1 MRFAV
6 SACMVRMNWRN
17 EFESHSEHR
26 PENIKSES
34 SDLRPVRGAFSQTDL
49 WRDLCPPGRICLMKT
64 GYGERQSGLV

>member
-17 EFESHSEHR
+17 EFESHTEHR

-34 SDLRPVRGAFSQTDL
+34 SDLRSVLRSIFTD
-49 WRDLCPPGRICLMKT
+49 RFMAGSMPPGRICLMKT
-64 GYGERQSGLV
+64 GSGERQSGLV